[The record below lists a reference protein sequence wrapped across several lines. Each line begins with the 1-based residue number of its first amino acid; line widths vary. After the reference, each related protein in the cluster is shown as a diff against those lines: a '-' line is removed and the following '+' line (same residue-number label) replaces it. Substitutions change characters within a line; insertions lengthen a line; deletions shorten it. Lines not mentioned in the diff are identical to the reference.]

1 MFKQPEHTRP
11 DVELQIL
18 RRPVRGFDGMSFISS
33 EVAAK
38 PSKDGIYLNF
48 IPRSLNL
55 LRLKDCIKHESIATT

>member
-1 MFKQPEHTRP
+1 
-11 DVELQIL
+11 
-18 RRPVRGFDGMSFISS
+18 MSFISS